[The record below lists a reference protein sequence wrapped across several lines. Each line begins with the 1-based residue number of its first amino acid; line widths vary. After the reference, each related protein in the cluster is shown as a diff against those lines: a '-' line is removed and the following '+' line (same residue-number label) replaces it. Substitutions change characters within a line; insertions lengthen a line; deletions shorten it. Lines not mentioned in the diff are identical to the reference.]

1 MLHDMAPVAGRIS
14 YAEKDWLAFLL
25 GPLKGL
31 LPPRIPFD
39 RIVGV
44 LEEIGTSF
52 VNQVVGVQDSAFL
65 FIFIRPI
72 QYFLITATTTPRI
85 ST

>member
-1 MLHDMAPVAGRIS
+1 MAPVAGRIS
-14 YAEKDWLAFLL
+14 YAEKDGLSLFL

-31 LPPRIPFD
+31 LSPRVPFD

-52 VNQVVGVQDSAFL
+52 VNQVVGVHLPGGFCST
-65 FIFIRPI
+65 FIA
-72 QYFLITATTTPRI
+72 LV
-85 ST
+85 